1 MIFLIIK
8 AKKEEVMPTS
18 QVEKFGKYLLL
29 EKLAA
34 GGMAEVF
41 LAKSIGAVGIQKF
54 VAVKKIL
61 PQYSQNTEF
70 IEMFKEEARITVNLN
85 HSNIVPI
92 FEFGTERN
100 QFYLVMEYVE
110 GKNLRQLLNEFK
122 QNKFELSL
130 PEIIFIIKEVA
141 SGLDHAHRCLDP
153 QTGKALNITHR
164 DMSPQNIMLSY
175 EGDIKIIDFGI
186 AKSEKQVDSTQVG
199 TLKGKYGYMSPEQA
213 DGLPIDARTDIFSLG
228 IILWELLAQER
239 LFTGN
244 NEGAILR
251 KVRDAH
257 IPPIRNLNSSV
268 DHDLEQILNK
278 SLSKDLSIRYTHSG
292 ALYRDLNKYLNS
304 NYPDFSAQDL
314 ARTMKKVFAQE
325 FSNHRLQL
333 IEFAKINKLSTQT
346 GTSDAAQ
353 SFKIN
358 NPIDSPIKSVPRP
371 SEKTYVTNSSIKNTQ
386 IRPPHYG
393 VVVTDHSYRFLV
405 PLMTFIFLASTAWF
419 TFQIINKKNLVNDH
433 AQNENEL
440 KFEQQ
445 SATQASVINFM
456 SHPAKANV
464 VINGQIKDCI
474 TPCRLNLEYGK
485 EYSIE
490 LIKEAYLPYRQKI
503 ITDNEVFTIKATL
516 QAEPKMAELNIISN
530 NASSQT
536 IIYING
542 QRLSEKLP
550 LASYN
555 LAPNENI
562 LIEIKDPF
570 TGKSAKKQ
578 LRLEAGQKYNL
589 DLEMK

>member
-1 MIFLIIK
+1 MS
-8 AKKEEVMPTS
+8 TT

-41 LAKSIGAVGIQKF
+41 LAKSIGAVGIQKY

-61 PQYSQNTEF
+61 PQYSQNKEF

-85 HSNIVPI
+85 HSNIVSI

-110 GKNLRQLLNEFK
+110 GKNLRQLLNELK
-122 QNKFELSL
+122 QSKSELSI

-141 SGLDHAHRCLDP
+141 SGLDHAHRCLDS

-175 EGDIKIIDFGI
+175 DGDVKIIDFGI
-186 AKSEKQVDSTQVG
+186 AKSEKQIDSTQVG

-213 DGLPIDARTDIFSLG
+213 DGLQVDARTDIFSLG

-239 LFTGN
+239 LFTGS

-257 IPPIRNLNSSV
+257 IPPIRNLNSQV
-268 DHDLEQILNK
+268 DHELEQILNK

-292 ALYRDLNKYLNS
+292 AFYRDLNKYLNS

-314 ARTMKKVFAQE
+314 ARTMKKIFAQD

-333 IEFAKINKLSTQT
+333 IEFAKINQFSSQVNVKDFANSVNHNKV
-346 GTSDAAQ
+346 SDEQA
-353 SFKIN
+353 
-358 NPIDSPIKSVPRP
+358 KSIPRQAD
-371 SEKTYVTNSSIKNTQ
+371 KTYVTNSISQTQ
-386 IRPPHYG
+386 ARPPQYG
-393 VVVTDHSYRFLV
+393 VVVTDHSNRFLV
-405 PLMTFIFLASTAWF
+405 PAMTFLFLASTAWF
-419 TFQIINKKNLVNDH
+419 TFQIINKKNFTKNNPPQID
-433 AQNENEL
+433 EL
-440 KFEQQ
+440 KLEQH
-445 SATQASVINFM
+445 SATQASVISFN
-456 SHPAKANV
+456 SNPTKATV
-464 VINGQIKDCI
+464 VINGQIKECM

-485 EYSIE
+485 EFSIE
-490 LIKEAYLPYRQKI
+490 LIKEGFLPYRQKI
-503 ITDNEVFTIKATL
+503 TTDDEVFSINATL
-516 QAEPKMAELNIISN
+516 QVEPKMARINLRAKNSTL
-530 NASSQT
+530 QT

-550 LASYN
+550 LMGYN

-570 TGKSAKKQ
+570 SGQSARKQ
-578 LRLEAGQKYNL
+578 IRVDSGQNYNL
-589 DLEMK
+589 ELEMK